1 MNKILFGVVIAL
13 ATIAVLIVGP
23 LLVIW
28 ALNQLFPVLA
38 LPYTIWNWLAV
49 VILGTFV
56 RAKVSIR
63 KNG

>member
-1 MNKILFGVVIAL
+1 MNKILIVVGIIL
-13 ATIAVLIVGP
+13 ATIAILIVGP

-49 VILGTFV
+49 VILGAFV

>member
-1 MNKILFGVVIAL
+1 MNKILIVVGIIV
-13 ATIAVLIVGP
+13 ATIAILIVGP

-49 VILGTFV
+49 VILGAFV

>member
-1 MNKILFGVVIAL
+1 MNKILIVVGVIL
-13 ATIAVLIVGP
+13 ATIAILIVGP
-23 LLVIW
+23 LLVLW

-49 VILGTFV
+49 VILGAFV

>member
-1 MNKILFGVVIAL
+1 MNKILFGVVIVL

>member
-1 MNKILFGVVIAL
+1 MNKILIATVIVL
-13 ATIAVLIVGP
+13 ATIAILIVGP
-23 LLVIW
+23 LLVLW
-28 ALNQLFPVLA
+28 ALNQLFPVLG

>member
-1 MNKILFGVVIAL
+1 MNKILIVVGVIL
-13 ATIAVLIVGP
+13 ATIAILIVGP

-49 VILGTFV
+49 VILGAFV

>member
-1 MNKILFGVVIAL
+1 MNKILFGVVVVL
-13 ATIAVLIVGP
+13 ATIALLIVGP

>member
-1 MNKILFGVVIAL
+1 MNKILIVVGIIL
-13 ATIAVLIVGP
+13 ATIAILIVGP
-23 LLVIW
+23 LLVLW

>member
-1 MNKILFGVVIAL
+1 MNKILFGVVIVL

-38 LPYTIWNWLAV
+38 LPYTVWNWLAV